1 MNSHALAVLEFPRV
15 LDVVASYATSDL
27 GAARI
32 RALSPQAD
40 APWLESEHARVAAM
54 RAALGGDE
62 PWRPDPIPDLTAPL
76 TRLRV
81 IGALWTGTELVA
93 GATLLRSS
101 RRTQAALRDPKRP
114 AIVRAVLAPLLDALI
129 AAPPLED
136 LVERAIQDGGTVK
149 DDASPALRRIRR
161 ELRAA
166 QGELI
171 RILEREMARLEPHHR
186 VADMSVTVRNGRFV
200 IPVRRGGQTVVGGI
214 VHDTSASG
222 GTLFVEPPAAVV
234 FGNRMRELE
243 SDEFEEVERIL
254 RELTDELRPHRT
266 GMIDAL

>member
-1 MNSHALAVLEFPRV
+1 ALER
-15 LDVVASYATSDL
+15 
-27 GAARI
+27 
-32 RALSPQAD
+32 
-40 APWLESEHARVAAM
+40 EHARVAAV
-54 RAALGGDE
+54 RAAVQDDE
-62 PWRPDPIPDLTAPL
+62 PWHPEPTPDLTGPL

-81 IGALWTGTELVA
+81 IGSLWTGVELIQA
-93 GATLLRSS
+93 ATLLRSS

-129 AAPPLED
+129 AAPQLED
-136 LVERAIQDGGTVK
+136 RIERTIQDDGTVK
-149 DDASPALRRIRR
+149 DDASPSLRRIRN

-171 RILEREMARLEPHHR
+171 RILEREMSRLEPHHR
-186 VADMSVTVRNGRFV
+186 VADLSVTMRNGRFV

-222 GTLFVEPPAAVV
+222 GTLFVEPPAAVA